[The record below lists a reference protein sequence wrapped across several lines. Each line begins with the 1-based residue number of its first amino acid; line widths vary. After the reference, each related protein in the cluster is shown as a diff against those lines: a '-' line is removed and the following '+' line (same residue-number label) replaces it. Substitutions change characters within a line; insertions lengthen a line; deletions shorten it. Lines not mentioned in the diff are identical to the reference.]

1 MSWCGNVSAQVGS
14 PLLHATSHLLHVAF
28 VSGFIRA
35 YVGRRLLWMGFGVV
49 RMVNSSFVFVKMLA
63 SELAFIHTTGNRPP
77 PPTFSCTR
85 TVLHVPLTGTP
96 TYARREWLGQPCR
109 TPAPRDVLPVGP
121 RSGTEPPCPVGEA
134 QGSLADPYLGPT
146 RTNALGCIFALHQPS
161 ITSHSTPPRAVRHA
175 PRSTLHTLP
184 LGTYG
189 CARPLELPSQS
200 TSRVHF
206 CLSGGAL
213 GVLWISCRRP
223 VTISRLTLPFPV
235 RRDIGSPWLHAVETA
250 TSATFSPPSA
260 SSSPSFSSLRR
271 RKCSQFF
278 SGGGRGCP
286 ACQQGL
292 GCISQVFCVSQCT
305 VGPIVRVLSKN
316 PVLTAVPAGGVW
328 RTQEKNPRSELM
340 PSSDPPNRPGVSRE
354 VQEYVSLEEDFR
366 NFLPCLTTVA
376 SCEEQARCQ

>member
-1 MSWCGNVSAQVGS
+1 
-14 PLLHATSHLLHVAF
+14 
-28 VSGFIRA
+28 
-35 YVGRRLLWMGFGVV
+35 MGFGVV
-49 RMVNSSFVFVKMLA
+49 RMVDSSFVFVKMLA

-146 RTNALGCIFALHQPS
+146 RTHALGCIFALHRPS

-223 VTISRLTLPFPV
+223 VTISRLTLPFLSAGP
-235 RRDIGSPWLHAVETA
+235 RLH
-250 TSATFSPPSA
+250 
-260 SSSPSFSSLRR
+260 
-271 RKCSQFF
+271 F
-278 SGGGRGCP
+278 SGFL
-286 ACQQGL
+286 CQSMYCGAYCS
-292 GCISQVFCVSQCT
+292 GT
-305 VGPIVRVLSKN
+305 DGTLSKN

-328 RTQEKNPRSELM
+328 RTQEKIHGPSLCPHRTHRTVLVSPEKYKNMSHWRKISGIFCRASRQWLHARSKPDVNELWFFIRYDCWH
-340 PSSDPPNRPGVSRE
+340 PQGPLQVPAKSTPTSFQLASSRVS
-354 VQEYVSLEEDFR
+354 
-366 NFLPCLTTVA
+366 A
-376 SCEEQARCQ
+376 SSV